1 MSRWPILALVTVA
14 HGLGALAVLAVA
26 PLSPFLLDALQL
38 TRAQVGWFLP
48 AVYLG
53 GVLMSLPAGW
63 LTDRL
68 GVRATL
74 GLGQLVIGGGV
85 ILAALGSSLAACLAC
100 LVLAGFGFSVLNPAS
115 GRAVVEWFPPR
126 GRGVAMGIKQT
137 GLTLGGLAGAL
148 ALPPLALAFGWR
160 YALGAAG
167 ALSLVSAALVS
178 ALYRS
183 PAVSAVAPA
192 APRARLGE
200 VRVFLRRPGV
210 VVVFCSGFLL
220 SIAQSS
226 VLAYLALYTRE
237 TFTVSAVAA
246 GQFLALAQLG
256 GTGGRLAWGAISDR
270 LFGGRRRPGVV
281 VNALMGAGGY
291 AALALGAWL
300 PAPLMIPLAI
310 IAGAGAF
317 GWVGLYF
324 ALVAE
329 IGGARYAGL
338 LTGVAVAF
346 AWSGVLVGPPG
357 FGLLLE
363 ATGGYT
369 WPWLALSAISLAVA
383 LTLPRPRPLVQRDE
397 RAPTPDTADLPPLT
411 KAAE

>member
-1 MSRWPILALVTVA
+1 MSRWPILALVTIA
-14 HGLGALAVLAVA
+14 HGLGALSVLAVA
-26 PLSPFLLDALQL
+26 PLSPFLLDALHL
-38 TRAQVGWFLP
+38 SRAQVGWFLP

-74 GLGQLVIGGGV
+74 GLGQLVIGLGV
-85 ILAALGSSLAACLAC
+85 MLAALGASLAACLVS
-100 LVLAGFGFSVLNPAS
+100 LVFAGFGFSVLNPS
-115 GRAVVEWFPPR
+115 TGKAVLEWFPPR
-126 GRGVAMGIKQT
+126 RRGIAMGIKQT

-148 ALPPLALAFGWR
+148 SLPALAVAYDWR
-160 YALGAAG
+160 VALAAAG
-167 ALSLVSAALVS
+167 GLSLVSAALVV
-178 ALYRS
+178 LVYRS
-183 PAVSAVAPA
+183 PAVTVVPVMV
-192 APRARLGE
+192 PRARLGE
-200 VRVFLRRPGV
+200 LGVFLRRPGV
-210 VVVFCSGFLL
+210 LVVFFSGFAL

-237 TFTVSAVAA
+237 TYAVSAVAA
-246 GQFLALAQLG
+246 GQFLALAQIG
-256 GTGGRLAWGAISDR
+256 GTSSRLAWGAISDR
-270 LFGGRRRPGVV
+270 VFASRRRPGVV
-281 VNALMGAGGY
+281 INALIGAGAY

-300 PAPLMIPLAI
+300 PTTLAIPLAV

-357 FGLLLE
+357 FGALLE
-363 ATGGYT
+363 ATGAYT
-369 WPWLALSAISLAVA
+369 APWLVLAVISLAVA

-397 RAPTPDTADLPPLT
+397 WPTTSDRPTRAPLT
-411 KAAE
+411 RAAE

>member
-1 MSRWPILALVTVA
+1 MSRWPILALVTAA
-14 HGLGALAVLAVA
+14 HGFGALSVLAVA
-26 PLSPFLLDALQL
+26 PLAPFLLESLQL

-74 GLGQLVIGGGV
+74 ALGQLVIGVGV
-85 ILAALGSSLAACLAC
+85 ILAALGANLAACLAC
-100 LVLAGFGFSVLNPAS
+100 LVFAGFGFSVLNPAS
-115 GRAVVEWFPPR
+115 GKAVVEWFPPR
-126 GRGVAMGIKQT
+126 RRGVAMGIKQT
-137 GLTLGGLAGAL
+137 GLTLGGLTGAL
-148 ALPPLALAFGWR
+148 TLPPLALAFGWHT
-160 YALGAAG
+160 ALIAAG
-167 ALSLVSAALVS
+167 TLSLVSAALV
-178 ALYRS
+178 ALVYRS
-183 PAVSAVAPA
+183 PAVTAVAPTA
-192 APRARLGE
+192 ARVRVGE
-200 VRVFLRRPGV
+200 LRVFLRRPGV
-210 VVVFCSGFLL
+210 LVVFFSGLVL

-226 VLAYLALYTRE
+226 VLAYLALYARE
-237 TFTVSAVAA
+237 TFAVSAVAA
-246 GQFLALAQLG
+246 GQFLALAQVG
-256 GTGGRLAWGAISDR
+256 GTASRLAWGAVSDR

-281 VNALMGAGGY
+281 VNALIGAGAYG
-291 AALALGAWL
+291 ALALGAWL
-300 PAPLMIPLAI
+300 PAPLVIPLAV

-357 FGLLLE
+357 FGLLLD
-363 ATGGYT
+363 ATGAYT
-369 WPWLALSAISLAVA
+369 VPWLVLAAISLAVA

-397 RAPTPDTADLPPLT
+397 RVFVAPAPPVPHE
-411 KAAE
+411 AAE